1 MVNPISLS
9 GARAEL
15 QRRRTA
21 ARGTFD
27 GELGSEESVRE
38 RELGE
43 GEREGARPF
52 IERGEERESRRG
64 GGEDDRPSMAPL
76 GRENVGEGERVAMVS
91 GAGSERAQARGRLAA
106 AAAGRRAAQV
116 GPT

>member
-1 MVNPISLS
+1 
-9 GARAEL
+9 
-15 QRRRTA
+15 
-21 ARGTFD
+21 
-27 GELGSEESVRE
+27 VRE

-43 GEREGARPF
+43 GEREGAQPF

-64 GGEDDRPSMAPL
+64 GGRENDRPSMAPL